1 MKYKNAVT
9 LVFLFFLL
17 IKTAKVYSQKEV
29 TFADST
35 SFAEFLTNQGEI
47 PGLKFRLSNPG
58 IDNSVGNSSENTS
71 SYVTFTDFS
80 AVLRGVDS
88 LMLSDAKSPQIEFFI
103 YNDPASFEATLE
115 YVSNLIG
122 SGDLQIERVDEPTG
136 KDLISLASKVHY
148 SPMFKGVRAYF
159 SDFKIFVVTVTI
171 LLFFAVALGMIVF
184 MIIYKTRRNRKEAL
198 LIIYDEQVVSPLS
211 EILFD
216 KSLEE
221 LVSISDEELN
231 ESFPAKLRKK
241 PIYNQVLI
249 ERIIALNK
257 KMKGDFKLK
266 LKALYKRLALDKV
279 TMSKLNSKQW
289 DTVVTGLVEINEMDL
304 NEALSEVKKH
314 VNSPNFYI
322 RSQAVA
328 TILNLSNSVDLS
340 FLRDQTFPLSRWQQ
354 MNYLRIIK
362 YLQSTRTL
370 QINTLF
376 DSTNQSIR
384 LFGYK
389 LVRVLGLVELLTELD
404 EKFGSVSD
412 EEKIEILK
420 TFEYLGVPA
429 QNELVNS
436 SLKSE
441 NNQLVIAAAKAAGSI
456 GDESSVEIISGLLAE
471 EVGFRLKMTLLKS
484 LHSLDATRYGQ
495 YIQESSSSETYRI
508 NQHISDPLLLDV

>member
-1 MKYKNAVT
+1 MSYKNAAT

-17 IKTAKVYSQKEV
+17 VTAKVYCQQEV
-29 TFADST
+29 VFTDSV

-47 PGLKFRLSNPG
+47 PGLQFGLSDPG
-58 IDNSVGNSSENTS
+58 MENSSGNAGENTS
-71 SYVTFTDFS
+71 SYAFFTDFS
-80 AVLRGVDS
+80 AVLGSMDS
-88 LMLSDAKSPQIEFFI
+88 LLLSGNKHPEVEFFI
-103 YNDPASFEATLE
+103 YNEPATFEATLE
-115 YVSNLIG
+115 YVSILIG
-122 SGDLQIERVDEPTG
+122 NGDLQLKTENGSTR
-136 KDLISLASKVHY
+136 KDLISLASKEHY
-148 SPMFKGVRAYF
+148 SPMFNGLRAYF
-159 SDFKIFVVTVTI
+159 SDFKIFVVSVAI
-171 LLFFAVALGMIVF
+171 LLFLVVASGMIVF

-198 LIIYDEQVVSPLS
+198 LAIYDEQVVNPLT
-211 EILFD
+211 EILFT

-221 LVSISDEELN
+221 LESISEEELN
-231 ESFPAKLRKK
+231 DSFPAKLRKK
-241 PIYNQVLI
+241 SIYNQVLI

-279 TMSKLNSKQW
+279 TLNKLNSKQW

-304 NEALSEVKKH
+304 NDALREVKKH

-362 YLQSTRTL
+362 YLQSTRNL

-376 DSTNQSIR
+376 DSANKSIR

-389 LVRVLGLVELLTELD
+389 LVRVLGLVELLAELD

-456 GDESSVEIISGLLAE
+456 GDESSVEIISGLLVK

-484 LHSLDATRYGQ
+484 LHSLDAIRYNQ
-495 YIQESSSSETYRI
+495 YIQEQDSSETYRI
-508 NQHISDPLLLDV
+508 NQHISDSLLLDV